1 MKQKYALLGINILI
15 SQKVFDV
22 NDLKQSSSLY
32 LLQHANNPV
41 HWKNYSDDIWELAR
55 IEDKLVLLSI
65 GYSSCHWCHVMEHH
79 VFEDEQCA
87 QLMNQHLINVKI
99 DKEERPDLDM
109 IYMDAAHVMN
119 KPGGWPLNVFCLPNG
134 KPIHVET
141 YVPKANWI
149 SLIQKLTELHEERR
163 EDVMAYGHQIFQV
176 VEQIQNSQAEQSASL
191 DDLAKTYMSR
201 ADLEFGGFK
210 GAPKFPMPGL
220 LSTMVHLNRSNSRE
234 HVAFTA
240 QRILQ
245 SGLYDH
251 VEGGIFRYTVDD
263 KWGVPHFEK
272 MLYDNAQF
280 LSLLCELIELGY
292 SEFQIHAQKTL
303 IFLLRQFKNSSHL
316 FGSSFDADCE
326 GKEGAYYTL
335 TKEEVDVLNDAAFD
349 TSYWHWMEN
358 DYVPALNNSLQV
370 LPPETIEKLIALR
383 KHKPKPNKDEKTIA
397 AWNGMALVACLSYLE
412 NDPLS
417 PYKEEIERT
426 ISRVC
431 AHFIKGTTVYRISEE
446 HGVEGFLEDY
456 AWMLKALIEVYRKT
470 LNEEYLNKAISLANT
485 IELKFESI
493 HGQLV
498 FSTTKARN
506 VPSKIDQIDNV
517 TPSSN
522 AVLFECFTLLNAVSE
537 KQWNKIESSALA
549 FPFEQW
555 KWVSNALL
563 SAELCSVKCVGKNAK
578 STCMDLLLN
587 SKRIDIACLTESTDS
602 ITIYVCKNQTCFA
615 PVHSIQEALELI
627 Q

>member
-1 MKQKYALLGINILI
+1 M
-15 SQKVFDV
+15 
-22 NDLKQSSSLY
+22 NDLKKSSSLY

-41 HWKNYSDDIWELAR
+41 HWNNYSDDIWEAAR
-55 IEDKLVLLSI
+55 TEDKLVLLSI
-65 GYSSCHWCHVMEHH
+65 GYSSCHWCHVMEHQ

-141 YVPKANWI
+141 YVPKANWL
-149 SLIQKLTELHEERR
+149 SLIHKLTELYEERR

-176 VEQIQNSQAEQSASL
+176 VEQIQNSHTDESNSF
-191 DDLAKTYMSR
+191 DDLAETYMSR
-201 ADLEFGGFK
+201 ADNEFGGFK

-220 LSTMVHLNRSNSRE
+220 ISTLFQLNRSNCGE
-234 HVAFTA
+234 HAVLTV

-251 VEGGIFRYTVDD
+251 VEGGIFRYAVDD

-280 LSLLCELIELGY
+280 LSLLCELIEQGN
-292 SEFQIHAQKTL
+292 SEFQFQANNTL
-303 IFLLRQFKNSSHL
+303 TFLLRQFKNSNHL

-335 TKEEVDVLNDAAFD
+335 TKEEVETLNSAEFD
-349 TSYWHWMEN
+349 TSYWHWMEHE
-358 DYVPALNNSLQV
+358 YVPALDNSLER
-370 LPPETIEKLIALR
+370 LSEETIKKLTALR
-383 KHKPKPNKDEKTIA
+383 KNKPKPNKDEKTIA
-397 AWNGMALVACLSYLE
+397 AWNGMALVACLNYLKT
-412 NDPLS
+412 DRHSSL
-417 PYKEEIERT
+417 KEEIEET
-426 ISRVC
+426 ISSVFS
-431 AHFIKGTTVYRISEE
+431 HFIKGTTVYRISEA

-470 LNEEYLNKAISLANT
+470 LNEEYLKRCISLANA
-485 IELKFESI
+485 IVSKFESI
-493 HGQLV
+493 NGQLV
-498 FSTTKARN
+498 FSTTKTRN
-506 VPSKIDQIDNV
+506 VPNKIDQIDNV

-522 AVLFECFTLLNAVSE
+522 AVLFECFTLLNAISE
-537 KQWNKIESSALA
+537 KQWNLVEPPSLA

-563 SAELCSVKCVGKNAK
+563 SAELCSVKCMGENALAVCNELVK
-578 STCMDLLLN
+578 Q
-587 SKRIDIACLTESTDS
+587 KKQIDIANATESTES
-602 ITIYVCKNQTCFA
+602 ITIYVCRNQSCYA
-615 PVHSIQEALELI
+615 PVHSIQEALELL